1 MLSRLVTQEKAVKVL
16 GLDDHQELEAAVTDG
31 LLKPAESGAKS
42 DRFRLVD
49 IVLLQLSLALT
60 DLGVEPMKAA
70 RYSEA
75 ILGQRLEE
83 HGKNALEWIEN
94 EAQELFCQI
103 ADGEL
108 ARIFLRGK
116 DDLREVEVGAV
127 KPILFPTTRCEI
139 NVFRVIRPVIFRA
152 RQMLGSR

>member
-1 MLSRLVTQEKAVKVL
+1 MLSRLVSQEKAAEL
-16 GLDDHQELEAAVTDG
+16 LDFDDPQDLTSAVEIG
-31 LLKPAESGAKS
+31 LLKTADGGKS
-42 DRFRLVD
+42 DRYHLVD
-49 IVLLQLSLALT
+49 VVLLQLSLTLI
-60 DLGVEPMKAA
+60 DLGVEPDKAA

-83 HGKNALEWIEN
+83 HGKTAVEWIEN

-116 DDLREVEVGAV
+116 EDQREVEVGAV

-139 NVFRVIRPVIFRA
+139 NVFRVIRPVIFKA
-152 RQMLGSR
+152 RQIL

>member
-1 MLSRLVTQEKAVKVL
+1 MLSQLVTQEEAVEL
-16 GLDDHQELEAAVTDG
+16 LDLDDRRELEAAVKDG
-31 LLKPAESGAKS
+31 LLKPAKDGRYRVG
-42 DRFRLVD
+42 DV
-49 IVLLQLSLALT
+49 VLLQLALALT
-60 DLGVEPMKAA
+60 DLGVEQTKAA
-70 RYSEA
+70 RYAEA

-116 DDLREVEVGAV
+116 EDQREVEVGAV

-152 RQMLGSR
+152 RQI